1 MILLVD
7 NYDSFTYNL
16 RHYLGERDVEVLR
29 NDDPDLES
37 RGELAE
43 AIIFSPGPGQPKEA
57 GQMENLIRRYYRQ
70 KPLLGICLG
79 HQAIGEVFGAEV
91 VRAAEIMH
99 GKVSGIQHDQRELFA
114 GLPTPLEVM
123 RYHSLMLSPQNFPER
138 LTITARCGETIMG
151 IKHKDYPVYGLQ
163 FHPESIGT
171 AAGQQMIDGFLK
183 SLEESA

>member
-16 RHYLGERDVEVLR
+16 RHYLGEREVQVLR
-29 NDDPDLES
+29 NDDP
-37 RGELAE
+37 ELDKQAAAAS
-43 AIIFSPGPGQPKEA
+43 AIIFSPGPGQPKDA
-57 GQMENLIRRYYRQ
+57 GGMEDLIRKYYRK

-79 HQAIGEVFGAEV
+79 HQGIGEVFGAEV
-91 VRAAEIMH
+91 VLAPEIMH
-99 GKVSGIQHDQRELFA
+99 GKVSAIQHYQQELFA
-114 GLPTPLEVM
+114 RLPSPIEVM
-123 RYHSLMLSPQNFPER
+123 RYHSLMLAPQSLPET
-138 LTITARCGETIMG
+138 LEVTARCGELIMG
-151 IKHKDYPVYGLQ
+151 IKHRDYPVYGLQ